1 MLTVWRLVEAL
12 PRFVDRFWF
21 TFYLDPERSSDD
33 VDDDGKR
40 MSVWCREPAGRI
52 GNFNQ
57 TSLEAGRRPSWA
69 IPGLRR
75 SGIVLSCHACYQ
87 RGFEP
92 RQVGRRSRRR
102 QPKP

>member
-40 MSVWCREPAGRI
+40 MGVWCREPAGRI

-57 TSLEAGRRPSWA
+57 LDLKPPASKLGNTWA
-69 IPGLRR
+69 KAIRDR
-75 SGIVLSCHACYQ
+75 TVLSCLLSAA
-87 RGFEP
+87 
-92 RQVGRRSRRR
+92 V
-102 QPKP
+102 